1 MTTEHGDLER
11 RERVKKDIESLAS
24 AVATFILSI
33 CTLALTA
40 VTIIILIK
48 EHF

>member
-1 MTTEHGDLER
+1 M
-11 RERVKKDIESLAS
+11 KKDIESLAS

-33 CTLALTA
+33 CMLALTA
-40 VTIIILIK
+40 VTIIILVK